1 MKSLREIL
9 PWLDHCTR
17 HSFEL
22 TRRQLVKG
30 GVGGGVLAAGSSGL
44 ATLAGSAEA
53 HAGNGR
59 GMSSGQCDN
68 LVPAATGGQ
77 APADRNVI
85 SLRWLGCACF
95 ELVYRNQV
103 ILLDTWYDRP
113 LCRDIGL
120 TPQQVTKANLI
131 VIGHAHFDHIAD
143 AASIALRT
151 GATVIADQTIGNGL
165 LLSQGLPAR
174 QIRAVN
180 GLGGEL
186 LRFNGFTVQPILAH
200 HSVPPTSVN
209 AEGETAGQE
218 VTDIYLAQLNPPFTS
233 TDLEAAATVV
243 ARGSLDPRIL
253 TQGTIAYL
261 FTFDSGYRLMWLDS
275 GGPITPTLQAAMET
289 IKSTNLAI
297 VGYNVQAV
305 PRFQVPVTM
314 QLVELFNPDL
324 FFPAHH
330 DELLSSL
337 DGKSLLALPDMATE
351 PLFLAVRDLLPKTSV
366 VSALYRTPVLV
377 DIQNGEFSVGDE
389 CEFDA
394 LRH

>member
-1 MKSLREIL
+1 VKSLREIL
-9 PWLDHCTR
+9 PLLDHCTR

-30 GVGGGVLAAGSSGL
+30 GGVAAAGAAALTTLGASTAAHGGL
-44 ATLAGSAEA
+44 
-53 HAGNGR
+53 GNGM
-59 GMSSGQCDN
+59 GMSPDQCSSI
-68 LVPAATGGQ
+68 LVPVAAGGT

-95 ELVYRNQV
+95 ELVYRNQI

-151 GATVIADQTIGNGL
+151 GATVIADQTIGAPVL
-165 LLSQGLPAR
+165 LTQGLPAA

-200 HSVPPTSVN
+200 HSVPPTNVN
-209 AEGETAGQE
+209 AEGESAGQE
-218 VTDIYLAQLNPPFTS
+218 VTDIFLTLLDPPPTS

-261 FTFDSGYRLMWLDS
+261 FTFDSGYQLMWLDS

-289 IKSTNLAI
+289 VKSTNLAI

-351 PLFLAVRDLLPKTSV
+351 PLFLAIRGALPQTRM
-366 VSALYRTPVLV
+366 VSALYRTPVFV
-377 DIQNGEFSVGDE
+377 NIQNGNFSVGDD
-389 CEFDA
+389 CEIDA
-394 LRH
+394 MSH

>member
-1 MKSLREIL
+1 MKLLREIL
-9 PWLDHCTR
+9 PLLDHCTR

-44 ATLAGSAEA
+44 ATLAGSAAA
-53 HAGNGR
+53 HAGNGK
-59 GMSSGQCDN
+59 GMSSDQCDN
-68 LVPAATGGQ
+68 LVPAAAGGP

-120 TPQQVTKANLI
+120 TPQQVTRANLI

-151 GATVIADQTIGNGL
+151 GATVIADQTIGNGV

-200 HSVPPTSVN
+200 HSVSPTSVN

-218 VTDIYLAQLNPPFTS
+218 VTDAYLALLDPPPTS
-233 TDLEAAATVV
+233 ADLEAAATVV
-243 ARGSLDPRIL
+243 ARGSLDPLIL

-297 VGYNVQAV
+297 VGYQVQAF

-337 DGKSLLALPDMATE
+337 DGKSLILAPDMATE
-351 PLFLAVRDLLPKTSV
+351 PLFLAIRDSLPKTRM

-377 DIQNGEFSVGDE
+377 DIRNGEFSVGDE